1 MDATP
6 AYLFAGKLTRDFYIT
21 ADDRPVIDV
30 PGGNLLY
37 AAVGMKIW
45 EAATPGLIARVGE
58 DYPQTWIADLQHKGF
73 NTHGVHVL
81 PQALDLRDFYVFRDS
96 LTPQHQDPVTH
107 FARLGIPF
115 PKVLL
120 GYRVP
125 GETPM
130 DSRTTLGP
138 LSIRQNDIPRE
149 YADASAAHICP
160 LDFMTHSL
168 LPAVLRQHGI
178 TTVTIDPAA
187 GYMNPT
193 FFNNIPSLL
202 PGLTAFIPAEEDLRA
217 LFERQSDDIWEMAE
231 ALAGYGCDIIVVKRG
246 ERGQLLY
253 DGAAKTRWEIPAYP
267 GRMAN
272 PIGAGDAFCGGF
284 LVGYRRTFDPLD
296 AVLHGNIS
304 ASLVCEGEGVF
315 YALDATPGLAEARRE
330 ALRSMARK
338 I

>member
-6 AYLFAGKLTRDFYIT
+6 TYLFAGKLTRDFYIT

-45 EAATPGLIARVGE
+45 DAALPGLIARVGE
-58 DYPQTWIADLQHKGF
+58 DYPQPWLDDLNRRGF
-73 NTHGVHVL
+73 NTRGVHVL
-81 PQALDLRDFYVFRDS
+81 PEALDLRDFYVFRDP
-96 LTPQHQDPVTH
+96 LTPQRHEPVAH
-107 FARLGIPF
+107 FARLGVPF
-115 PKVLL
+115 PKALL
-120 GYRVP
+120 GYRP
-125 GETPM
+125 PSEAPM

-149 YADASAAHICP
+149 YEDAAAAHLCP

-178 TTVTIDPAA
+178 TTVTIDPAP

-193 FFNNIPSLL
+193 FFNDIPSLL
-202 PGLTAFIPAEEDLRA
+202 PGLTAFIPAEEEMRA
-217 LFERQSDDIWEMAE
+217 LFERQSDDLWEMAE
-231 ALAGYGCDIIVVKRG
+231 ALAGYGCDIIVIKRG

-253 DGAAKTRWEIPAYP
+253 DGAAKVRWEIPAYP
-267 GRMAN
+267 GRMVN
-272 PIGAGDAFCGGF
+272 PTGAGYAFCGGF
-284 LVGYRRTFDPLD
+284 IVGYRHTFDPLD
-296 AVLHGNIS
+296 AVLYGNIS
-304 ASLVCEGEGVF
+304 ASLVCEGEGAF

-338 I
+338 V